1 MEIIDFHAH
10 IYPDH
15 IADKATRAT
24 CNFYGL
30 DTDQV
35 GSLNQLISLGS
46 QAGISRYVIHPV
58 ATHPTGVRHINEYT
72 AATVAS
78 HAELD
83 GYGTIHPDMEDAL
96 AELDFIRASGLKGLK
111 LHPDMQL
118 CQSDDERLYPV
129 YERCCEMGL
138 PILIHCGDRTRDYS
152 HPRHLRRALDRFPNL
167 TVIAAHMGGW
177 SHWDEA
183 FEYLGPTACYLDISS
198 CTMFMPA
205 EQIAT
210 YIRAFGA
217 HRVLFGTDFPVW
229 NPSTEVNTFL
239 ALPLSDEEK
248 EMIASGNAKRLLGR

>member
-1 MEIIDFHAH
+1 MEIIDFHTH

-15 IADKATRAT
+15 IAEKATRAT
-24 CNFYGL
+24 CTFYGL

-35 GSLNQLISLGS
+35 GSLDQLISLGA

-58 ATHPTGVRHINEYT
+58 ATHGAGVRHINEYT
-72 AATVAS
+72 AATVAA
-78 HAELD
+78 HAELE
-83 GYGTIHPDMEDAL
+83 GYGTIHPDMDDPL
-96 AELDFIRASGLKGLK
+96 AELEFIRASGLRGLK

-138 PILIHCGDRTRDYS
+138 PVLIHCGDKTRDYS
-152 HPRHLRRALDRFPNL
+152 HPRHLRRALDRFPEL

-229 NPSTEVNTFL
+229 NPTTEVNTFL
-239 ALPLSDEEK
+239 TLPLSDEEK
-248 EMIASGNAKRLLGR
+248 QMIANGNARRLLGI